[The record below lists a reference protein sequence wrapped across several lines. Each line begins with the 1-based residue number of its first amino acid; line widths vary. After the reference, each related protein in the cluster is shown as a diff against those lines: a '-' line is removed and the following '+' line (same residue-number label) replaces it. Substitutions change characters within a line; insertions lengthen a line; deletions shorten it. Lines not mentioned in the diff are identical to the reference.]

1 VPFKLPVLSIHTHYD
16 PLVPAELEEEYAD
29 DVLSEGNRS
38 LFRQTFVDRDGHCA
52 FTSAELVAGIK
63 VLEERVDTGS
73 WPAASVNPHKLNQL
87 GSSFDLGDSAFIHF
101 TPGEFIGD
109 RSDTVNH

>member
-1 VPFKLPVLSIHTHYD
+1 
-16 PLVPAELEEEYAD
+16 
-29 DVLSEGNRS
+29 VLSEGNRS
-38 LFRQTFVDRDGHCA
+38 LFRQAFVDRDGHCA